1 MQLKKKEKHINLFF
15 FFIIPIFVLIYI
27 LPSTV
32 SVGDVAELVG
42 ASCSLGIA
50 HAPGY
55 PLFCIVYKTLTSI
68 IPFGECGYK
77 AALVSS
83 LIYITCG
90 FLIFLYS
97 YKRYNLL
104 FGIFI
109 FTFFLSDK
117 TLLKQS
123 IIGEVFS
130 LHNLLVVLI
139 FYFLFSDNIVINKRI
154 YIVGLLLG
162 LNFGCQ
168 HIVIFLVP
176 AVILY
181 FIINN
186 KNLNFKD
193 ILLSILFFTL
203 GIVINIYIPIRS
215 SVEPIYDWEDPQTID
230 RFLYLLL
237 RKRYGSFS
245 LAQGGKLHFGIKSLY
260 YGFKLFFY
268 ILGIRNIIFLILSL
282 LFILMKLKIE
292 KDKVLKSVI
301 VLISFV
307 MSGPLLISISGL
319 KNISET
325 NIYILERLIVT
336 SIISLIFLIIFTF
349 SLLYNRKALLYLL
362 IILNTFLFGKNLKDV
377 SLRKNYFLY
386 DYITN
391 IFRNTPPNSIL
402 LSDRADETEFG
413 LAYFQRC
420 LKKRSDIEFIDCN
433 ASVSRSIYGNNYY
446 KIWGETRLKI
456 RNEVELKILSTSNK
470 KIFYNTVLPQQT
482 LTPKYKF
489 GLLYKTS
496 KDFNVEI
503 PIEIFV
509 IRNTDNLNIREFVLY
524 NTYLNLL
531 SNYYFDRSV
540 ELYDRKIWEV
550 AKKLYIYLFLLNRE
564 YRYLTYIPY
573 YYILKNELDNA
584 EKEYLNIINKYELSD
599 ELKAEIFTNLAVVYE
614 RQNKIPL
621 AIEYLL
627 KVISLNPNYFQA
639 YYNLAS
645 LYWRIGDFKKS
656 LEIFEKL
663 LYFKP
668 NDEEVKRY
676 IKYLKNKI

>member
-1 MQLKKKEKHINLFF
+1 
-15 FFIIPIFVLIYI
+15 
-27 LPSTV
+27 
-32 SVGDVAELVG
+32 
-42 ASCSLGIA
+42 
-50 HAPGY
+50 
-55 PLFCIVYKTLTSI
+55 
-68 IPFGECGYK
+68 
-77 AALVSS
+77 
-83 LIYITCG
+83 
-90 FLIFLYS
+90 
-97 YKRYNLL
+97 
-104 FGIFI
+104 
-109 FTFFLSDK
+109 
-117 TLLKQS
+117 
-123 IIGEVFS
+123 
-130 LHNLLVVLI
+130 
-139 FYFLFSDNIVINKRI
+139 
-154 YIVGLLLG
+154 
-162 LNFGCQ
+162 
-168 HIVIFLVP
+168 
-176 AVILY
+176 
-181 FIINN
+181 
-186 KNLNFKD
+186 
-193 ILLSILFFTL
+193 
-203 GIVINIYIPIRS
+203 
-215 SVEPIYDWEDPQTID
+215 
-230 RFLYLLL
+230 
-237 RKRYGSFS
+237 
-245 LAQGGKLHFGIKSLY
+245 
-260 YGFKLFFY
+260 
-268 ILGIRNIIFLILSL
+268 
-282 LFILMKLKIE
+282 
-292 KDKVLKSVI
+292 SVI
-301 VLISFV
+301 VLISFI

-420 LKKRSDIEFIDCN
+420 LKKHPDIEFIDCN

-584 EKEYLNIINKYELSD
+584 EKEYLNIINKHELSD